1 MNNIHTVENV
11 TKILKTVAFA
21 SPPSGRSCHLS
32 SGNLIIP
39 NFGSWKNRRSTTN
52 PYLSNKT
59 RSFASHFFVLF
70 SRKFRNGD
78 GGVANKPLSSL
89 RVKARHK
96 RKETQM
102 EEAEE
107 LKSSDGN
114 ASRLL
119 ASVTMSAV
127 APQGLLFWIITVAT
141 ATTPRNISIGNKRIN
156 YTGWKLAGRRYD
168 RVVHGL
174 HGQDGSPVTP
184 GRSLLDLS
192 PGERDRDA
200 PVDARKHHL
209 ISNLQHQ

>member
-1 MNNIHTVENV
+1 
-11 TKILKTVAFA
+11 
-21 SPPSGRSCHLS
+21 
-32 SGNLIIP
+32 
-39 NFGSWKNRRSTTN
+39 
-52 PYLSNKT
+52 
-59 RSFASHFFVLF
+59 
-70 SRKFRNGD
+70 
-78 GGVANKPLSSL
+78 
-89 RVKARHK
+89 
-96 RKETQM
+96 M

-127 APQGLLFWIITVAT
+127 APQGPLFWIITVAT

-192 PGERDRDA
+192 PGERDRDP
-200 PVDARKHHL
+200 PVDGRKHHL